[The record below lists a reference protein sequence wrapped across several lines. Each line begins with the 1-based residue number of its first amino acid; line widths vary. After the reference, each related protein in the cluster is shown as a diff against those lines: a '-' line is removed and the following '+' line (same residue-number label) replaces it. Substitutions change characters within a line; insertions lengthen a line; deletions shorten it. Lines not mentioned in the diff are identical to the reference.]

1 MKIFKLENNT
11 IICTLSRND
20 LNIRDMKISE
30 LAKSTE
36 NAEKLF
42 NEIMNYTKKEFN
54 YNPQNIP
61 LTIEAK
67 PINNDIIL
75 LAIYEYPN

>member
-20 LNIRDMKISE
+20 LKIRDMKISE
-30 LAKSTE
+30 LAQGTK
-36 NAEKLF
+36 NAKTLF
-42 NEIMNYTKKEFN
+42 NEIMNYTKRKFN
-54 YNPQNIP
+54 YNPENIP

-67 PINNDIIL
+67 PINNDVIL
-75 LAIYEYPN
+75 LAIYEYPT